1 MKHEQITVSPPR
13 LVVGFATTGRAEV
26 LSQTIAHLARQT
38 RQPDRIVIS
47 AISEADFAGAI
58 SAVVPIEKITT
69 GKGLTQQRNRI
80 LETLT
85 RDEIVVFFDD
95 DFVPCDDY
103 LERVVA
109 VYQNNPETVMVTG
122 TVLADGILGPGLGFD
137 DAVKIVTECDAPK
150 AQVLTEVYNGY
161 GCNMAFRG
169 DVVVDQKIRFD
180 ENLPLYSWLEDVD
193 FSRLIVPM
201 GRLVKASDV
210 RGVHLGVKSG
220 RTSGVRLGY
229 SQIVNPYY
237 LIRKGTMSAKF
248 GLRLA
253 LRNLAANCAKSFAP
267 EPHIDRLGRVRGNL
281 RGLKDIV
288 LGKADP
294 RKITDF

>member
-1 MKHEQITVSPPR
+1 MEREETKVSPPTI
-13 LVVGFATTGRAEV
+13 VVGFATTGRAEV
-26 LSQTIAHLARQT
+26 LNQTIDHLAKQT
-38 RQPDRIVIS
+38 LQPDRIVVS
-47 AISEADFAGAI
+47 AITKADFAGAL
-58 SAVVPIEKITT
+58 SVDVPIEKITT

-80 LETLT
+80 LETLK

-103 LERVVA
+103 LERVAA
-109 VYQNNPETVMVTG
+109 VYQDNPETVMVTG
-122 TVLADGILGPGLGFD
+122 TVLADGILGLGLTFD
-137 DAVKIVTECDAPK
+137 DAVKIVTESDAPS
-150 AQVLTEVYNGY
+150 AQTLTEVYNGY

-169 DVVVDQKIRFD
+169 DVVVDQNIRFD

-193 FSRLIVPM
+193 FSRLLAPM
-201 GRLVKASDV
+201 GRLVIASDV

-220 RTSGVRLGY
+220 RTSGVHLGY

-248 GLRLA
+248 GTRLA